1 MLKSRMGRVLAA
13 GAALLV
19 GAGLVVGVVAS
30 RASAQTPTPTPT
42 ATPRPGKQQAQQR
55 LDEFL
60 NRLAQNLGVTPDRLR
75 DALRQTAI
83 QEVDAAQAAG
93 RLTPEQAQRL
103 KDAINQGKLP
113 FLGLH
118 GPLFGPGKGVGHI
131 GLGMSASLDQL
142 AQFLGISRDQLR
154 QELRDRSLA
163 EVAQAHG
170 KTADQLK
177 QFILDNARQRLS
189 QAVQQGRITQQQ
201 ADNALNKLQ
210 ERLDDLINRKPGE
223 RGLGP
228 RMRMGR

>member
-1 MLKSRMGRVLAA
+1 MLKSRRSRLLAA
-13 GAALLV
+13 GAAVLAAV
-19 GAGLVVGVVAS
+19 GLVVGVVSS
-30 RASAQTPTPTPT
+30 RASAQTPTPSPT
-42 ATPRPGKQQAQQR
+42 ATPRPGKQQLQQR

-75 DALRQTAI
+75 DALRQTAV

-103 KDAINQGKLP
+103 KDAINQGKVP

-118 GPLFGPGKGVGHI
+118 GPLFGPGGVPGH
-131 GLGMSASLDQL
+131 LGMGLSASLDQL
-142 AQFLGISRDQLR
+142 AQFLGISPDQLR
-154 QELRDRSLA
+154 QELRNQSLA
-163 EVAQAHG
+163 QVAQAHG

-177 QFILDNARQRLS
+177 QFILDNVRQRLN

-210 ERLDDLINRKPGE
+210 QRLDDLINRTPGG

-228 RMRMGR
+228 RMHMGR

>member
-1 MLKSRMGRVLAA
+1 MLKGKMSRLLAA

-19 GAGLVVGVVAS
+19 GAGLVVGVVSS
-30 RASAQTPTPTPT
+30 RASAQTPTPSPT
-42 ATPRPGKQQAQQR
+42 ATPGPGKQQLQQR

-75 DALRQTAI
+75 DALRQTAV

-113 FLGLH
+113 FLGLR
-118 GPLFGPGKGVGHI
+118 GPLFGPGKGVGRL

-142 AQFLGISRDQLR
+142 AQFLGVSRDQLR
-154 QELRDRSLA
+154 QELRDKSLA

-170 KTADQLK
+170 KSTDQLK
-177 QFILDNARQRLS
+177 QFILDNVRQRLS

-201 ADNALNKLQ
+201 ADTALNNLQ
-210 ERLDDLINRKPGE
+210 QRLDDLINRKPGE
-223 RGLGP
+223 HGLGP

>member
-19 GAGLVVGVVAS
+19 GAGLVVGVVTS

-42 ATPRPGKQQAQQR
+42 ATPRPGKQQMQQR

-103 KDAINQGKLP
+103 KDAINQGRLP

-118 GPLFGPGKGVGHI
+118 GPPFGPGKGVGRI
-131 GLGMSASLDQL
+131 RPGVPPSLDQL
-142 AQFLGISRDQLR
+142 AQFLGISPDQLR
-154 QELRDRSLA
+154 QELRDKSLA

-201 ADNALNKLQ
+201 ADNALNRLQ